1 MGDVLEHI
9 PKYEAMNLVDRINSA
24 GKKCLIAVPYLYE
37 QGEYDGNV
45 HEIHHQ
51 PDLTNEIFLERYPSM
66 CLLFKDAGYGYYI
79 NKESVDKIYF
89 DDSTFIW
96 KTKLNLSD
104 KKLEILECIKSME
117 SYKNNAINKINY
129 DNFQYKYIQC
139 DHPYI
144 ISTDSLLDDIQQKSI
159 NTCISLYND
168 ENNSFKIHSDS
179 WINIVRASNPI
190 QPAYKN
196 KKTTGELSYHD
207 HVTINKSI
215 NSFVP
220 VFTYVYYIQ
229 MPDVLNDEDGV
240 LYFKNSKDERF
251 HILPQED
258 ELIIMLGD
266 VKHVPND
273 APNSNLD
280 RIVFAGNVGFI
291 NKL

>member
-1 MGDVLEHI
+1 
-9 PKYEAMNLVDRINSA
+9 
-24 GKKCLIAVPYLYE
+24 
-37 QGEYDGNV
+37 
-45 HEIHHQ
+45 
-51 PDLTNEIFLERYPSM
+51 
-66 CLLFKDAGYGYYI
+66 
-79 NKESVDKIYF
+79 
-89 DDSTFIW
+89 
-96 KTKLNLSD
+96 
-104 KKLEILECIKSME
+104 ME